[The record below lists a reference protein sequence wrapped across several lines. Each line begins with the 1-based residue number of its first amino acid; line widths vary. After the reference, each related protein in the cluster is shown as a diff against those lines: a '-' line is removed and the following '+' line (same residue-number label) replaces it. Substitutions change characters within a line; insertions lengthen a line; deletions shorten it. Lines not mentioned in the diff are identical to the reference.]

1 MIIEWELKN
10 IGKVIERRITGL
22 IDRRRGRDVMV
33 ADDYQDR
40 RSGRKDRRK
49 HKFAD
54 KTSG

>member
-40 RSGRKDRRK
+40 RSGRKGRRK
-49 HKFAD
+49 RKFAD

>member
-10 IGKVIERRITGL
+10 IGKIIERRITGL
-22 IDRRRGRDVMV
+22 TDRRRGRDVML

-49 HKFAD
+49 HKSAD
-54 KTSG
+54 KMR